1 MSSYQQKHWNAL
13 LLYKNFSHIIND
25 RFNVGYSG
33 ADRHILKYSNLKT
46 EKGAYYS
53 SLELTRKAN
62 VSEHSGLK
70 FVADQIKEYYEKHY
84 KNMIQTEVLNKFL
97 DKAVYD
103 LDRYFVGD
111 SRGLDVYD
119 YLKHIKQGAHES
131 DCSFCS
137 EILASDK
144 TVFIPR
150 IYLAQRSSN
159 DNSARYRFTLS
170 WGVIPHLKLEMI
182 QCRVPLVLR

>member
-13 LLYKNFSHIIND
+13 LLYNYFSHIIND

-119 YLKHIKQGAHES
+119 YLKNMKQTCG
-131 DCSFCS
+131 
-137 EILASDK
+137 
-144 TVFIPR
+144 
-150 IYLAQRSSN
+150 
-159 DNSARYRFTLS
+159 
-170 WGVIPHLKLEMI
+170 
-182 QCRVPLVLR
+182 